1 MDLSDIPAQLQKSKS
16 LWSCPNCSR
25 EMWHYSPSHK
35 KCEKSEAERFLC
47 VFCSS
52 EFVSID
58 RDGMRKLKPVS
69 S

>member
-1 MDLSDIPAQLQKSKS
+1 MDLSDNSAQLQKSKS
-16 LWSCPNCSR
+16 LWSCPNCRR

-35 KCEKSEAERFLC
+35 KGEKSEAERFLC

-58 RDGMRKLKPVS
+58 RDGVRMLNPVTT
-69 S
+69 